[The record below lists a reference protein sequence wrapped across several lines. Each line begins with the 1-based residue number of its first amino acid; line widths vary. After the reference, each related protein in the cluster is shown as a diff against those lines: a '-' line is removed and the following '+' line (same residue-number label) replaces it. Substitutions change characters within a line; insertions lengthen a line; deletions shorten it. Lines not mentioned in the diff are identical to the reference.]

1 MVKYLFGN
9 ESAVLV
15 SIIGIAFAF
24 VFTFLALSKWTGFLP
39 RDLGR
44 DYAFNGKKSEGK
56 PRGAGILFVS
66 VFFVS
71 AILFARLHTAAGIS
85 IEIIVYLVLIMLA
98 MLTGY
103 LDDRSN
109 KPWGEYL
116 KGFLDLLIAAA
127 AAIMYLKE
135 NDNSVFLITLGR
147 SIVIPEWLFG
157 ILIVILVWTSINVT
171 NCTDG
176 VDGLSATLS
185 IITLSCIY
193 LIDCLNDSTDLFSY
207 LNLLFVACLTAYLW
221 FNASP
226 SKLMMGDAGSRAMGL
241 MIALSVLKSGSAFL
255 YVPVALILILDGGLG
270 LIKVSLLRFLKI
282 KILVNVRTPLH
293 DHFRKNKGWS
303 DTQVVFRF
311 TILQVAICAAVIC
324 FLVWSKKLN
333 QDSSIR
339 NVLSFTDIMR

>member
-1 MVKYLFGN
+1 MIKFFLGN
-9 ESAVLV
+9 DSAVLV

-24 VFTFLALSKWTGFLP
+24 FFTFLALSKWTGFLP
-39 RDLGR
+39 RDMGR
-44 DYAFNGKKSEGK
+44 EYAFNGKKSEGK

-71 AILFARLHTAAGIS
+71 SLLFARLHTGEGIS
-85 IEIIVYLVLIMLA
+85 MEIIVYLVLIMLA

-109 KPWGEYL
+109 KPWSEYL
-116 KGFLDLLIAAA
+116 KGSLDLLIALAA
-127 AAIMYLKE
+127 AVMYLKS
-135 NDNSVFLITLGR
+135 NDSSVYLITLGR
-147 SIVIPEWLFG
+147 YITLPDWLFG
-157 ILIVILVWTSINVT
+157 ALIVVLVWTSINVT

-185 IITLSCIY
+185 IVTLSSIY
-193 LIDCLNDSTDLFSY
+193 LIDCLNDSTDLYSY

-226 SKLMMGDAGSRAMGL
+226 SRLMMGDAGSRAMGL

-255 YVPVALILILDGGLG
+255 YVPVALVLILDGGLG

-303 DTQVVFRF
+303 DTQTVIRF
-311 TILQVAICAAVIC
+311 TIIQVMICAAVIC
-324 FLVWSKKLN
+324 FLVWSKT
-333 QDSSIR
+333 R
-339 NVLSFTDIMR
+339 

>member
-1 MVKYLFGN
+1 MIKYLLGN

-15 SIIGIAFAF
+15 SILGIAFAF
-24 VFTFLALSKWTGFLP
+24 IFTFVALSKWTGFLP
-39 RDLGR
+39 RDMGR
-44 DYAFNGKKSEGK
+44 EYAFNGKKSEGK

-66 VFFVS
+66 VFFVAS
-71 AILFARLHTAAGIS
+71 LLFARLHTGEGIS
-85 IEIIVYLVLIMLA
+85 LEIIVYLVLIMLA

-109 KPWGEYL
+109 KPWSEYL
-116 KGFLDLLIAAA
+116 KGSLDLLIALAA
-127 AAIMYLKE
+127 AVMYLKS
-135 NDNSVFLITLGR
+135 NDSSVYLITLGR
-147 SIVIPEWLFG
+147 YITLPDWLFG
-157 ILIVILVWTSINVT
+157 ALIVVLVWTSINVT

-185 IITLSCIY
+185 IVTLSSIY
-193 LIDCLNDSTDLFSY
+193 LIDCLNDSTDLYSY

-226 SKLMMGDAGSRAMGL
+226 SRLMMGDAGSRAMGL

-255 YVPVALILILDGGLG
+255 YVPVALVLILDGGLG

-303 DTQVVFRF
+303 DTQTVIRF
-311 TILQVAICAAVIC
+311 TIIQVMICAAVIC
-324 FLVWSKKLN
+324 FLVWSKT
-333 QDSSIR
+333 R
-339 NVLSFTDIMR
+339 